1 MDPRLT
7 DILSLLMLLGALSAV
22 YVAGLAWSAS
32 RSGPAKFFALA
43 MASIFVW
50 SFFSYLRFRVPVPRD
65 MLVYHRCILI
75 GVSSLPYWFLLFVHS
90 FAGRPMRKRAMVLL
104 SIPHLLAIAFA
115 WGLPPGTFF
124 WTLTTTE
131 TSLIVERGAVYWLFI
146 LYIVIVSL
154 LALAFLLV
162 FTLRTRGIMRKVLLA
177 MAVLLF
183 VPLVIGVLSS
193 LDIAFSSDYFDL
205 SRFSLA
211 FSHPRAIQPPELK
224 PLLGG
229 GLPGAPPGGPG
240 PGGPAT
246 SLSFDP
252 TSVAFALSGL
262 IIGLILRRFNF
273 LDNLPFAKNLVFDAI
288 KDPIVAVDV
297 DGLVIGA
304 NTAAQKLFPTLS
316 PSGILRLSELCPE
329 AAAIVRGGGH
339 AEWASAGRR
348 FEVAAHRLDDSS
360 KKQAGA
366 IVFFYDVTA
375 YHDLLEAL
383 RSAREKADELAANKG
398 RFLASMSHEI
408 RTPLN
413 AIIGLT
419 ELSLRTPLSAEQRE
433 NLAAVLD
440 AGHRLLDLVNDIL
453 DLSKIEAQAMRLER
467 ADFDLPRSI
476 GLVARTMRPIAE
488 AKGLSFGLALDEGL
502 PRAVRGDSLRLG
514 QVLTNLISNAVKFT
528 AEGGISISVSPI
540 APSASAASV
549 ASAPGRGAAA
559 EGGRERSVGIRVT
572 VRDTGIGIAREKQGL
587 IFESFSQADD
597 STSRRYGGTGLGLP
611 ICRELVGLFGG
622 ELSVESAPGAGSA
635 FTFTAF
641 FEPGDPARLP
651 VEAEA
656 PVESASTG
664 RLAILVVEDNP
675 VNARVALHWL
685 SQEGHEAVHASS
697 GGAALE
703 ALAGKAFDLVLLDVE
718 LADMDGPE
726 VARRI
731 REGGAAGPSGRTVP
745 IVAMTAHSVEEARE
759 ACMKAGMDDF
769 VTKPVNFRDLAAVLS
784 RTARQAARLAAQQAA
799 PPAPAVPASV
809 PGSAPAGSGQVSPQ
823 EALISR
829 EEPLRR
835 LGGDADLYRELL
847 AIFVSEEGLRSAA
860 LREAMARAEA
870 GSLRRLAHSLRGSA
884 RTIGA
889 EPLAAAAE
897 RLETA
902 AARLGEASGQAGGRP
917 GATSAASEG
926 AAPEGAAAGAGVA
939 ADGQG
944 SAGAAGPATALAAL
958 AALAEATLDLL
969 SRTTRCASELL
980 PPGYSPPVEE

>member
-1 MDPRLT
+1 MDPRLM
-7 DILSLLMLLGALSAV
+7 DALSLLMILGALAAV
-22 YVAGLAWSAS
+22 YIAGLAWSAS
-32 RSGPAKFFALA
+32 RRGPAKFFALV

-50 SFFSYLRFRVPVPRD
+50 CFFSYLRFRVPVPKD

-75 GVSSLPYWFLLFVHS
+75 GVSMLPYWFLLFVHS
-90 FAGRPMRKRAMVLL
+90 FAGHPMSRTASLLL
-104 SIPHLLAIAFA
+104 SLPHILAIAFA
-115 WGLPPGTFF
+115 WGLPPGGFF
-124 WTLTTTE
+124 WTLTPTD
-131 TSLIVERGAVYWLFI
+131 TSLIVERGPVYWLFI
-146 LYIVIVSL
+146 LYIVLISL
-154 LALAFLLV
+154 LALAFLLA

-177 MAVLLF
+177 MAGLLF

-193 LDIAFSSDYFDL
+193 LDIAFSSEYFDL
-205 SRFSLA
+205 GRLPQA
-211 FSHPRAIQPPELK
+211 FSHPRAIQPPEMM
-224 PLLGG
+224 PVLGG
-229 GLPGAPPGGPG
+229 GPPGVPG
-240 PGGPAT
+240 PRGPAT
-246 SLSFDP
+246 PMSFDP

-262 IIGLILRRFNF
+262 VIGLILRRFNF
-273 LDNLPFAKNLVFDAI
+273 LDSLPFAKNLVFDAI
-288 KDPIVAVDV
+288 KDPIAAVDV
-297 DGLVIGA
+297 DGSIIGA
-304 NTAAQKLFPTLS
+304 NAAARKLFPSLS
-316 PSGILRLSELCPE
+316 PSGILRLSDLCPE
-329 AAAIVRGGGH
+329 AAAIVEGGGQ

-348 FEVAAHRLDDSS
+348 FEVVAHRLDDASD
-360 KKQAGA
+360 KQAGA
-366 IVFFYDVTA
+366 VVFFYDVTA
-375 YHDLLEAL
+375 YQDLLEEL
-383 RSAREKADELAANKG
+383 RAAREKADELAANKG

-440 AGHRLLDLVNDIL
+440 VGHRLLDLVNDIL

-476 GLVARTMRPIAE
+476 DLVARTMRPLAE
-488 AKGLSFGLALDEGL
+488 AKGLSFGLSLDGGL
-502 PRAVRGDSLRLG
+502 PKAVRGDSLRLG
-514 QVLTNLISNAVKFT
+514 QVLTNLVSNAVKFT

-540 APSASAASV
+540 AP
-549 ASAPGRGAAA
+549 GGGGERG
-559 EGGRERSVGIRVT
+559 VGIRVT
-572 VRDTGIGIAREKQGL
+572 VKDTGIGIAREKQGL

-611 ICRELVGLFGG
+611 ICRELVDLFGG
-622 ELSVESAPGAGSA
+622 ELSVESEPGKGSA

-656 PVESASTG
+656 PAESAAPG

-697 GGAALE
+697 GAAALE
-703 ALAGKAFDLVLLDVE
+703 ALGRKAFDLVLLDVE

-731 REGGAAGPSGRTVP
+731 REGGAAGPSGRAVP
-745 IVAMTAHSVEEARE
+745 IVAMTAHSASEARE
-759 ACMKAGMDDF
+759 TCMKAGMDDF
-769 VTKPVNFRDLAAVLS
+769 VTKPVNFRDLAAILS
-784 RTARQAARLAAQQAA
+784 RTARQAARQAAAQVPAG
-799 PPAPAVPASV
+799 PSSVPAPA
-809 PGSAPAGSGQVSPQ
+809 PAGGRQASGK

-860 LREAMARAEA
+860 LREAMANAEA

-897 RLETA
+897 RLEA
-902 AARLGEASGQAGGRP
+902 AAAAMAS
-917 GATSAASEG
+917 S
-926 AAPEGAAAGAGVA
+926 AAGAGAGAGAGARAGAEGAVPGGPA
-939 ADGQG
+939 AD
-944 SAGAAGPATALAAL
+944 AAAL
-958 AALAEATLDLL
+958 ASLAEATLDLL
-969 SRTTRCASELL
+969 SGTTRCASDLL
-980 PPGYSPPVEE
+980 PPGYSLPVEE

>member
-1 MDPRLT
+1 MDPGLM
-7 DILSLLMLLGALSAV
+7 DILSLLMLFGALTAV
-22 YVAGLAWSAS
+22 YIAGLAWSAS
-32 RSGPAKFFALA
+32 RREPARFFALV
-43 MASIFVW
+43 MVSIFVW
-50 SFFSYLRFRVPVPRD
+50 CFFSYLRFRVPVPKD
-65 MLVYHRCILI
+65 MLTYHRCILI
-75 GVSSLPYWFLLFVHS
+75 GISMVPYFFLLFVHS
-90 FAGRPMRKRAMVLL
+90 FAGYPMRRWALVLL
-104 SIPHLLAIAFA
+104 AVPHILAIAFA

-124 WTLTTTE
+124 WTLTTTD
-131 TSLIVERGAVYWLFI
+131 TSLVVEQGPVYWLFI
-146 LYIVIVSL
+146 LYIALISL
-154 LALAFLLV
+154 LALAFLIT
-162 FTLRTRGIMRKVLLA
+162 FTLGTRGIMRKVLLA
-177 MAVLLF
+177 MCGLLF

-205 SRFSLA
+205 GRLSLA
-211 FSHPRAIQPPELK
+211 FSRPLSIQPPDTM
-224 PLLGG
+224 PVLGG
-229 GLPGAPPGGPG
+229 GFPGGSG
-240 PGGPAT
+240 PPPP
-246 SLSFDP
+246 LSFDP
-252 TSVAFALSGL
+252 TSVAFAISGG

-273 LDNLPFAKNLVFDAI
+273 LDSLPFAKNLVFDAI

-297 DGLVIGA
+297 DGSIIGA
-304 NTAAQKLFPTLS
+304 NAAASKLFPSLS

-329 AAAIVRGGGH
+329 AAATVLGGGPV
-339 AEWASAGRR
+339 EWGVAGRR
-348 FEVAAHRLDDSS
+348 FEVVAHRLDDAA

-366 IVFFYDVTA
+366 VVFFYDVTA
-375 YHDLLEAL
+375 YHDLLEEL
-383 RSAREKADELAANKG
+383 RAAREKADALAASKG

-476 GLVARTMRPIAE
+476 TLVARTMRPLAE
-488 AKGLSFGLALDEGL
+488 AKGLSFGLAMDGGL
-502 PRAVRGDSLRLG
+502 PQAVKGDSLRLG
-514 QVLTNLISNAVKFT
+514 QVLTNLISNAIKFT
-528 AEGGISISVSPI
+528 AEGSVSISVSPI
-540 APSASAASV
+540 APD
-549 ASAPGRGAAA
+549 APPGAAPA
-559 EGGRERSVGIRVT
+559 AGGGGRSVGIRVT

-611 ICRELVGLFGG
+611 ICRELVSLFGG
-622 ELSVESAPGAGSA
+622 ELSVDSEPGAGSA

-651 VEAEA
+651 VEVEA
-656 PVESASTG
+656 PAESAAP
-664 RLAILVVEDNP
+664 RKLAILVVEDNP

-697 GGAALE
+697 GGVALE

-731 REGGAAGPSGRTVP
+731 REGGEAGPSGRAVP
-745 IVAMTAHSVEEARE
+745 IVAMTAHSASDARE
-759 ACMKAGMDDF
+759 TCMKAGMDDF
-769 VTKPVNFRDLAAVLS
+769 VTKPINFRDLAAILS
-784 RTARQAARLAAQQAA
+784 RTARLAARQAAQRALSE
-799 PPAPAVPASV
+799 PASV
-809 PGSAPAGSGQVSPQ
+809 PGPASAESRRASVEG
-823 EALISR
+823 ALIAR

-835 LGGDADLYRELL
+835 LGGDSDLYRELL
-847 AIFVSEEGLRSAA
+847 AIFVSEESLRSAV
-860 LREAMARAEA
+860 LREATAKVDAE
-870 GSLRRLAHSLRGSA
+870 SLRRLAHSLRGSA

-902 AARLGEASGQAGGRP
+902 AARMGAIDGGAVDR
-917 GATSAASEG
+917 A
-926 AAPEGAAAGAGVA
+926 GAAA
-939 ADGQG
+939 
-944 SAGAAGPATALAAL
+944 SGPAVTLAP
-958 AALAEATLDLL
+958 LAEATLDLL
-969 SRTTRCASELL
+969 SRTTRCASEML
-980 PPGYSPPVEE
+980 PPGYSPPEEE